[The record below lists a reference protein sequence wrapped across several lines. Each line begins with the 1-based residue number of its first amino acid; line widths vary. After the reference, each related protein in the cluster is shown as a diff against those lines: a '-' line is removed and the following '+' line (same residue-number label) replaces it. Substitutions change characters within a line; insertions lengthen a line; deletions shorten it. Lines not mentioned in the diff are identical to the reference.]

1 MKPSPRRGRDIHEQ
15 HRTATPLEL
24 LFDLTFVVA
33 IALAAAQLHHGLAEH
48 HTFAAYAQ
56 FLAAFFGIWWA
67 WMNYTWY
74 ASAYDNDDVAF
85 RLLTMVQMVGVLVL
99 AVGIPGI
106 TEGQWSGVVGGY
118 VLMRLALVV
127 QWLLAAHG
135 DRLRRRTCLR
145 YAIGIS
151 VMQLLWIAWLWV
163 PSAWGWTAF
172 AVLVA
177 GELLVPVWAERAERT
192 PWHPHHI
199 AERYGLLVIITLGEC
214 VLGAANAI
222 ASLWRV
228 DGWSGDL
235 ALVGL
240 ASMLLILCLWW
251 MYFQLP
257 SGAALQ
263 RHREWAFAWGYGHF
277 FLFLGLAAMGAGL
290 EAVADTLNPGVVTP
304 GDAAPPM
311 YAILVVALPEALF
324 IACLWLLYGRL
335 TRSIGSR
342 LPVVVLC
349 MACIAAVPMTMM
361 AGLPLPWALLL
372 LSLGPLLVIGHHL
385 RATTQVVDASRP
397 VEDNKNH
404 HRKHQHGEAS

>member
-1 MKPSPRRGRDIHEQ
+1 MVPSPRRGRDIHEL

-33 IALAAAQLHHGLAEH
+33 IALAAAELHHGLAEH
-48 HTFAAYAQ
+48 HVFSAYAG
-56 FLAAFFGIWWA
+56 FLGAFFGIWWA
-67 WMNYTWY
+67 WVNYTWY
-74 ASAYDNDDVAF
+74 ASAYDNDDIAF
-85 RLLTMVQMVGVLVL
+85 RLLTMVQMVGVLVF

-106 TEGQWSGVVGGY
+106 FDGQWEGVIGGY

-135 DRLRRRTCLR
+135 DRQRRRTCLR
-145 YAIGIS
+145 YAIGVSI
-151 VMQLLWIAWLWV
+151 VQVLWVAWLWV
-163 PSAWGWTAF
+163 PDAWSGIAL
-172 AVLVA
+172 AVFVV
-177 GELLVPVWAERAERT
+177 GELLVPGWAERAERT

-199 AERYGLLVIITLGEC
+199 AERFGLLVIITLGEC

-235 ALVGL
+235 ALVGM

-290 EAVADTLNPGVVTP
+290 EVVADTLNPGVVTP
-304 GDAAPPM
+304 GAAAPPI

-324 IACLWLLYGRL
+324 IICLWLLYGGI
-335 TRSIGSR
+335 TRSVRSR
-342 LPVVVLC
+342 LPIAVLC
-349 MACIAAVPMTMM
+349 VACIAVVPMAMM

-372 LSLGPLLVIGHHL
+372 LSLGPLLVIGHHV
-385 RATTQVVDASRP
+385 RATARP
-397 VEDNKNH
+397 ADTLQSPESNQNQ
-404 HRKHQHGEAS
+404 HRRHPHGDSS